1 MLGHRSSC
9 SGTRADNVELPLG
22 ARRRQSDDKGGL
34 FTSGGGDQMPLPGSN
49 GPAFD
54 PCPRSFYW
62 ARPADAKSR
71 PETARDSSG
80 RDKEEPRP
88 AERGHGPDP
97 NRTDPNICHGGRD
110 IVLPVPAT
118 DPVQAE
124 GVQDHMAEHVQ
135 GDQNTRL
142 LYRGRQVQEGQRGA
156 QPVAEGDGGGRAEGE
171 RRRRGG
177 GGCGRG
183 SRRRRHHP
191 LLARQRGGPWQHL
204 PLVQV
209 PEQEPGRQRPGLRLH
224 RVRTCDRTRCVS
236 RSVHFIR
243 WGLLGLAVRSSETAE
258 WSDLV
263 PTVGVGYGRATRA
276 RHGNG
281 NGEGDGPCRDVS
293 RYMGPR
299 SEAPISAS
307 LLARSLALS
316 LSLSSDIVRGTNGGV
331 ACRRFPRCA
340 GWIDSCFPL
349 LLLTP
354 LPP

>member
-1 MLGHRSSC
+1 
-9 SGTRADNVELPLG
+9 
-22 ARRRQSDDKGGL
+22 
-34 FTSGGGDQMPLPGSN
+34 
-49 GPAFD
+49 
-54 PCPRSFYW
+54 
-62 ARPADAKSR
+62 
-71 PETARDSSG
+71 
-80 RDKEEPRP
+80 
-88 AERGHGPDP
+88 
-97 NRTDPNICHGGRD
+97 
-110 IVLPVPAT
+110 
-118 DPVQAE
+118 
-124 GVQDHMAEHVQ
+124 MAEHLQ

-142 LYRGRQVQEGQRGA
+142 LHRGRQVQEGQRGA

-177 GGCGRG
+177 SGGGGRG

-299 SEAPISAS
+299 SEALISAS

-316 LSLSSDIVRGTNGGV
+316 LSLSLFGHRAGDKWRGGV
-331 ACRRFPRCA
+331 P
-340 GWIDSCFPL
+340 
-349 LLLTP
+349 P
-354 LPP
+354 LPSLCWMD